1 MKFISIGFG
10 NHINIGRVISV
21 VSPESAPIKR
31 LIQESKEAGNLIDA
45 SLGRKTKSVLVT
57 DSRHVILSALSTE
70 VISTRLNGETSDD
83 ATESINEEN
92 MPID

>member
-1 MKFISIGFG
+1 
-10 NHINIGRVISV
+10 
-21 VSPESAPIKR
+21 

-45 SLGRKTKSVLVT
+45 SCGRKTKSVLVT